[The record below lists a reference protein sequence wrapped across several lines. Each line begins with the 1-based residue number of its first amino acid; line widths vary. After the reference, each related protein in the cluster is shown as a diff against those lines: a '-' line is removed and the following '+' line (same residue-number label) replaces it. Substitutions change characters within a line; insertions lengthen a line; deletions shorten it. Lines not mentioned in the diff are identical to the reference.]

1 MSRYTVSGS
10 LILAGVFAASLAAQ
24 VPAQQPPPQTPP
36 TPQTQPAMA
45 AQAPASAVTLEG
57 CLKKEADVPGRT
69 PNVAEKAGMM
79 EDFILTGAKV
89 IKGSIPSAGGAPGAK
104 PGDPVGTAGI
114 QPMFEVK
121 GLDSDVLKKHA
132 NQRVQIDG
140 TVEKK
145 DVRERQ
151 QTEAEKGATP
161 KDLPAISGTA
171 IRVVSGS
178 CSGGE

>member
-1 MSRYTVSGS
+1 MSRYKVSGS
-10 LILAGVFAASLAAQ
+10 LMLAGVFAASLAA
-24 VPAQQPPPQTPP
+24 AQQPPTQTPQTP
-36 TPQTQPAMA
+36 QTEPAT

-57 CLKKEADVPGRT
+57 CLKKEADVPGRS
-69 PNVAEKAGMM
+69 PNPAEKAGMM

-114 QPMFEVK
+114 QPMFEVR
-121 GLDSDVLKKHA
+121 GLESDVLKKHA

-151 QTEAEKGATP
+151 QTEAEKGATS
-161 KDLPAISGTA
+161 KDLPEISGTA
-171 IRVVSGS
+171 IRVVAGS
-178 CSGGE
+178 CTGAE